1 MGHVLDNSNRTINPD
16 NFDYRMKGYT
26 WIPNQPRKGY
36 RTVGADHSGVVF
48 LHYGAFSRGELVS
61 WALKQTGFTPAE
73 KLVLI
78 GLIWHCN
85 SEGSCAF
92 SNARLKE
99 ELGLSLVTVSRA
111 IRTLS
116 STGLV
121 KNTRRFNNSS
131 MRKLLIDKL
140 ILDKY

>member
-1 MGHVLDNSNRTINPD
+1 MGHGLYYSNRIINHHNPH
-16 NFDYRMKGYT
+16 NHMTHLY
-26 WIPNQPRKGY
+26 
-36 RTVGADHSGVVF
+36 VF
-48 LHYGAFSRGELVS
+48 LDRGAFSKKELVS

-92 SNARLKE
+92 SNTRLKE
-99 ELGLSLVTVSRA
+99 ELGLSVVTISRA
-111 IRTLS
+111 ISTLS
-116 STGLV
+116 LNGLV

-131 MRKLLIDKL
+131 IRKLLIDKL